1 MNGVNGIWKLGAL
14 VLFACAA
21 SPVLAQ
27 QKPPRLPDGFPNKPI
42 RIIVSSAPGGGQ
54 DVTTRPVAQKLG
66 ENLGVSVVVDNRGGA
81 SGVIAMDLT
90 RQAAPDGHTMLAGAT
105 TMILVGVTGVV
116 PYDIRSAFDPVVQ
129 MTSQPY
135 FVVVH
140 PAVPANTPKEL
151 ISYARS
157 RPGALSYGT
166 SGQVSLHHF
175 GMQLFSSMTGI
186 ALVHVPYKGSGPALI
201 DLLAGQIQLMFTS
214 TVSAVPH
221 LRSGRL
227 KAVAY
232 TGRSRTQI
240 SPQTPTLSET
250 VAPGFELKN
259 MYCLFAPART
269 PRPILERLNREV
281 SAIVSA
287 GEVRDRLVGDGA
299 EPAPPASAAEFRSA
313 YLLEVEKWA
322 KVVKISGVK
331 P

>member
-1 MNGVNGIWKLGAL
+1 
-14 VLFACAA
+14 
-21 SPVLAQ
+21 
-27 QKPPRLPDGFPNKPI
+27 
-42 RIIVSSAPGGGQ
+42 
-54 DVTTRPVAQKLG
+54 
-66 ENLGVSVVVDNRGGA
+66 
-81 SGVIAMDLT
+81 
-90 RQAAPDGHTMLAGAT
+90 
-105 TMILVGVTGVV
+105 
-116 PYDIRSAFDPVVQ
+116 
-129 MTSQPY
+129 
-135 FVVVH
+135 
-140 PAVPANTPKEL
+140 
-151 ISYARS
+151 
-157 RPGALSYGT
+157 
-166 SGQVSLHHF
+166 
-175 GMQLFSSMTGI
+175 
-186 ALVHVPYKGSGPALI
+186 VPYKGSGPALI